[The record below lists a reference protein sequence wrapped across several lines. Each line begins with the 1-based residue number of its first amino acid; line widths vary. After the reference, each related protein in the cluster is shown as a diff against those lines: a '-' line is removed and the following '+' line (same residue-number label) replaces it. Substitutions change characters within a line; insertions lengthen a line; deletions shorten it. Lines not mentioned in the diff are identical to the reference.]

1 MKKVAAF
8 FKTTLIG
15 GLVVIVPIV
24 LAALILISAVDLV
37 LDLLRPLVE
46 MLPDQTIA
54 GVTIATLVA
63 LGLVLGACFGAG
75 LMLRSNRGAAINDW
89 FEKKVLGLIPGYN
102 MFRNIV
108 RRVAKIEDTN
118 DLMPAVVDTT
128 PGIQVLAF
136 IIEEHDNGDYTV
148 FIPSSPA
155 LTVGSIQHVIAEK
168 VRKLDVPIQ
177 QVANCIME
185 WGTGSKALFRPT

>member
-8 FKTTLIG
+8 LKTTLIG
-15 GLVVIVPIV
+15 GLVIIVPIV
-24 LAALILISAVDLV
+24 LAVLILIEAVGLV
-37 LDLLRPLVE
+37 LDILQPIVDL
-46 MLPDQTIA
+46 LPDKSI
-54 GVTIATLVA
+54 GGITIATLAA
-63 LGLVLGACFGAG
+63 LGLVLGACFAAG
-75 LMLRSNRGAAINDW
+75 LLLHSKSGAAATNWI
-89 FEKKVLGLIPGYN
+89 EKKVLGLIPGYN

-108 RRVAKIEDTN
+108 RRVANFQDTA
-118 DLMPAVVDTT
+118 DLMPAVVNTT
-128 PGIQVLAF
+128 PGTQVLAF
-136 IIEEHDNGDYTV
+136 IIEEHDNGDCTV

-185 WGTGSKALFRPT
+185 WGAGSKALFRST

>member
-1 MKKVAAF
+1 MKKLAAF

-24 LAALILISAVDLV
+24 LTVLILIEAVDLV
-37 LDLLRPLVE
+37 LDVLRPIIE

-54 GVTIATLVA
+54 GVTIATLIA
-63 LGLVLGACFGAG
+63 LGLVLGACFAAG
-75 LMLRSNRGAAINDW
+75 LMLRSKRGAAITDW
-89 FEKKVLGLIPGYN
+89 IEKKVLGLVPGYN

-108 RRVAKIEDTN
+108 RRVANIQDTA
-118 DLMPAVVDTT
+118 DLMPAVVNTI
-128 PGIQVLAF
+128 PGTQVLAF
-136 IIEEHDNGDYTV
+136 IIEEHENGDCTV

-185 WGTGSKALFRPT
+185 WGAGSKPLFRPA